1 MLHLLLLLLTS
12 LAAAI
17 LAALAVL
24 LAARLTHPRPR
35 GPFPASHSLPPRP
48 GAPLTRALAARLPSA
63 PDQSAVQLLQDP
75 IDALAARLEL
85 LRMAQVSVDLQY
97 YIWQDDTSGGMMCAA
112 LLEAAA
118 RGVRV
123 RLLLDDNGT
132 YGLDRTLA
140 ILAHTPNIEV
150 RLFNPFPLRR
160 FRALG
165 YLSDFRRLNRRMH
178 NKAMIADGQV
188 AILGGRN
195 IGDIYFNTLGPEG
208 LYLDM
213 DVAISGPSLPEAARQ
228 FDRYWNSPLSV
239 PADLILPPPHA
250 DDLAAEQ
257 NRLAARLATPR
268 AQRYAAALQS
278 ENAAPLFGG
287 AALPVHWAKAHI
299 LADTPEKMGKTR
311 THGPDLVWQTL
322 LETIGQPQ
330 RELALVSPY
339 FVPTRAGVKALRR
352 YAASGVKVRILTNSL
367 ASTDVPVVH
376 SGYAHRRRPLLRA
389 GVELYEYAPDVHPAR
404 RKLTELLGPEIK
416 GTSPFSRN
424 KLHAKVFAVDRAR
437 VFVGSFNFDPRS
449 MRLNTENGVLLEA
462 PELTEDITAMFE
474 ATVQNFAWRVTI
486 ARNLRLRWARAGE
499 PVQTRE
505 PGTRLGTRILLGIAQ
520 RLPIEWML

>member
-1 MLHLLLLLLTS
+1 MWHLFLLLLTG
-12 LAAAI
+12 LAAAV
-17 LAALAVL
+17 LAAFGVL
-24 LAARLTHPRPR
+24 FAARLTHPRPR
-35 GPFPASHSLPPRP
+35 GPFPASHCLPAPLD
-48 GAPLTRALAARLPSA
+48 APLTQALGGRVPPA

-85 LRMAQVSVDLQY
+85 LHMARSSVDLQY
-97 YIWQDDTSGGMMCAA
+97 YIWQDDTSGGLMCAA
-112 LLEAAA
+112 LHEAAA

-132 YGLDRTLA
+132 YGMDRTLA
-140 ILAHTPNIEV
+140 ILAQTPNIEV

-178 NKAMIADGQV
+178 NKAIIVDGQI

-213 DVAISGPSLPEAARQ
+213 DIAISGPSLPDAARQ
-228 FDRYWNSPLSV
+228 FDRYWNAPLSV
-239 PADLILPPPHA
+239 PAELILAPPQANNLHT
-250 DDLAAEQ
+250 EQ
-257 NRLAARLATPR
+257 NRLAARLSTPR
-268 AQRYAAALQS
+268 AQRYAAALEG
-278 ENAAPLFGG
+278 ENAAPLLGK
-287 AALPVHWAKAHI
+287 AALPIHWAKAHI
-299 LADTPEKMGKTR
+299 LADTPEKMDHPEARGAE
-311 THGPDLVWQTL
+311 LVWQTL
-322 LETIGQPQ
+322 LATIGQP
-330 RELALVSPY
+330 RHDLAIASPY

-367 ASTDVPVVH
+367 ASTDVPIVH
-376 SGYAHRRRPLLRA
+376 SGYAHRRRPLLRG
-389 GVELYEYAPDVHPAR
+389 GVALYEYAPDAHPAQ
-404 RKLTELLGPEIK
+404 RKLSELLGPEIK

-449 MRLNTENGVLLEA
+449 MRLNTENGVLLDA
-462 PELTEDITAMFE
+462 PELAADITAMFDT
-474 ATVQNFAWRVTI
+474 TVQNFAWRVTI
-486 ARNLRLRWARAGE
+486 ARNLRLTWTRAGE
-499 PVQTRE
+499 APLTRE